1 MRAMRFLPPAV
12 PLILLLSGCDQP
24 GLQQSSGSTTPAYER
39 IQQEA
44 SPEQALQVPVR
55 IGELGSGFSA
65 CSARGTTRR
74 VVGEGES
81 IEVRSAPFEA
91 SKQTAALP
99 HGSTFFVCSRS
110 LDQKWF
116 GVVFDAAGTA
126 AASCGVLAP
135 VPARRDYAGPCKS
148 GWISS
153 ASVKLSGAAD
163 VPVTTAPVP
172 ETSETLS
179 NSAAGP

>member
-1 MRAMRFLPPAV
+1 M
-12 PLILLLSGCDQP
+12 G
-24 GLQQSSGSTTPAYER
+24 
-39 IQQEA
+39 QEA
-44 SPEQALQVPVR
+44 APERALTVPVR
-55 IGELGSGFSA
+55 IGEMGSGFSA
-65 CSARGTTRR
+65 CTARGTTRR
-74 VVGEGES
+74 TVSEGES

-91 SKQTAALP
+91 SKQTAALA
-99 HGSTFFVCSRS
+99 HGSTFFVCARS

-135 VPARRDYAGPCKS
+135 VPARRDYAGPCQS

-163 VPVTTAPVP
+163 VPVVATVSAATAP
-172 ETSETLS
+172 ETSGTS
-179 NSAAGP
+179 ANSAAPPSE